1 MGTILRTVVA
11 STLVFFGILIFPIQ
25 MKGSKIST
33 LYNNV
38 KGLPVACTQIR
49 MIGIDVQ
56 KNRLDNDELIRTVE
70 LDTLTIADF
79 SSKSIVVK
87 SARFGFLYVF
97 FGNCQYSQK
106 TFKSTTNKGSEH
118 IGVRDI
124 FTFKNGQGIVYIRP
138 SGKVITP
145 YLFVGNEGF
154 MYTYKL
160 AYAEVYNS
168 KYKKWERVD
177 VLGVNADSDP
187 VLYFLKSH
195 VAK

>member
-11 STLVFFGILIFPIQ
+11 STLVFFGILIFPFQ
-25 MKGSKIST
+25 MKGSKMST

-38 KGLPVACTQIR
+38 EGIPVVCSQIR
-49 MIGIDVQ
+49 MIGVNVQ
-56 KNRLDNDELIRTVE
+56 KNRLDNDEFIRTVE

-79 SSKSIVVK
+79 SSKSIVVR
-87 SARFGFLYVF
+87 SAQFGFLYVF

-106 TFKSTTNKGSEH
+106 TSKSTANKGHER
-118 IGVRDI
+118 IRVRDI
-124 FTFKNGQGIVYIRP
+124 FTFKKGQGIVYMRP
-138 SGKVITP
+138 SGEVITP
-145 YLFVGNEGF
+145 YLFIGNEGF
-154 MYTYKL
+154 IYTYKL

-177 VLGVNADSDP
+177 VLEVDADSDP
-187 VLYFLKSH
+187 VLNFLKSH